1 MSEKDLIY
9 LRDLVAFRD
18 DLIKIRVSL
27 GNRLGAKK
35 KNGNWFFLRRYSVC
49 RNKHTVLLKDQENMP
64 AMKNNAT

>member
-1 MSEKDLIY
+1 MSEKELIY

-35 KNGNWFFLRRYSVC
+35 KNSLIAHKQNIHSIRVSLHT
-49 RNKHTVLLKDQENMP
+49 NKRS
-64 AMKNNAT
+64 